1 MNITSQKLV
10 IVMIWVFKK
19 FIMRTVWMYDGVIY
33 KSIDIAI
40 VNGAKS
46 RRDCLELEMNESE
59 SIEVSYDSSYIVLQ
73 DEEEN
78 IKHFSLEV
86 QSGYLSFA
94 DEQNDDV
101 SRWYTLKDNLPSFSS
116 ELVQE
121 INREIDR
128 ASDEL

>member
-1 MNITSQKLV
+1 
-10 IVMIWVFKK
+10 
-19 FIMRTVWMYDGVIY
+19 MRTVWMYDGVIY

-40 VNGAKS
+40 VNGARS

-59 SIEVSYDSSYIVLQ
+59 SIEMDVDSNYLVLQ

-78 IKHFSLEV
+78 IKHFRLEV
-86 QSGYLSFA
+86 QYGYLSFA
-94 DEQNDDV
+94 DEQTDEI
-101 SRWYTLKDNLPSFSS
+101 SKWYTLKDNLPSFSS

-121 INREIDR
+121 MDRTIDR

>member
-1 MNITSQKLV
+1 
-10 IVMIWVFKK
+10 
-19 FIMRTVWMYDGVIY
+19 MRTVWMYDGVIY

-94 DEQNDDV
+94 DEQSDDV